1 MFLKAADNT
10 GEKKTVAGQPAI
22 LKRPFALGS
31 VLLLMALKYHHLL
44 LVSQLSKCKVQV
56 RGTCRSNISELE

>member
-44 LVSQLSKCKVQV
+44 LVYCILMSKAV
-56 RGTCRSNISELE
+56 RAYNQFRIAF

>member
-31 VLLLMALKYHHLL
+31 VLLLMAFKYHHLL
-44 LVSQLSKCKVQV
+44 LLS
-56 RGTCRSNISELE
+56 